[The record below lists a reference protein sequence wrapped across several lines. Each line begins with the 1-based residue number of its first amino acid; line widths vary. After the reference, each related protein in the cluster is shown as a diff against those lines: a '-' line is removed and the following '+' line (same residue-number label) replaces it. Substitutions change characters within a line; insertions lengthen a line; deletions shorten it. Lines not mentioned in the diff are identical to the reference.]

1 MLLATSPL
9 HATPEIMGAHILS
22 NIYVYTLFLHGFIVN
37 LLLPCRDIREF
48 SHQTNSSMTFAILL
62 FNHTANFQFSC
73 VAAPLAFSLLITQAN
88 RKDYEFSF
96 LGGPTLN
103 LSAQIVY
110 WMHVYIVGDGQGD
123 LSLLLKPF
131 IENMER
137 R

>member
-1 MLLATSPL
+1 MLLSTSPL

-22 NIYVYTLFLHGFIVN
+22 NIYVYILFLHGFIVN

-110 WMHVYIVGDGQGD
+110 WTHV
-123 LSLLLKPF
+123 F
-131 IENMER
+131 
-137 R
+137 